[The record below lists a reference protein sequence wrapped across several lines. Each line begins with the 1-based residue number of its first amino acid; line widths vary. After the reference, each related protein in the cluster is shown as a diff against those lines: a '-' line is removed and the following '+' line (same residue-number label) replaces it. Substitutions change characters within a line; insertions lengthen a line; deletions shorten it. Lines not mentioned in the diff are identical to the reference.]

1 MRTITN
7 IFPAYGG
14 YILLMFLGAN
24 FMNIVLMLLSLSKN
38 YPIPAQEIIDP
49 TICHIQYII
58 LSMPACIAVRELS
71 SITNYLL
78 PATMLR
84 KYLTA
89 VGAAFTFI
97 ICSLLFLYVIDGIG
111 AALEHALSLKTDI
124 HIGRYINF
132 LCERTGGFSSL
143 FLTIGINVFLATL
156 IRDKNTMYG
165 VVIPISLLSDIYA
178 IAPHDYPPILCITF
192 WILGFVLLTASYHI
206 YKRWQPANNGIF
218 MI

>member
-38 YPIPAQEIIDP
+38 DPIPAQEIIDP

-192 WILGFVLLTASYHI
+192 WILGFALLTASYHI
-206 YKRWQPANNGIF
+206 YKRWQSANNGIF